1 MKCQDVWNLL
11 PALIEEGLLDS
22 REAEELHR
30 HLQACPACRDILK
43 DLRESKDIL
52 KSLEP
57 VEPPAGFKDR
67 VLDRLGRDRE
77 KKSRRWRDLFH
88 PLLAGRPLQALA
100 TVLVVVLALTVFRG
114 LEDLKK
120 GGDVS
125 RAPLEEALKDKG
137 PEYSPPPAVKGQA
150 PGPRSLAV
158 TGPLEEAP
166 SRETADKMLSQP
178 PVSFEASSKSHP
190 FREPSRLE
198 DRIRD
203 TGQSAAGEKATVPN
217 GPADGRITLLVPNG
231 PSALRAVQSLLFR
244 SGVSVETITAGERKT
259 TLVLVTDTGRLP
271 KLLESLE
278 KIGTMSTE
286 APGPG
291 GEGPVRLI
299 LQIFE
304 SPSP

>member
-30 HLQACPACRDILK
+30 HLQSCPACRGILE
-43 DLRESKDIL
+43 DLRESRDLL
-52 KSLEP
+52 KNLEP

-88 PLLAGRPLQALA
+88 PLPVGRPLQALA

-114 LEDLKK
+114 LEDLNKD
-120 GGDVS
+120 GDIS
-125 RAPLEEALKDKG
+125 RLPLEEAVTDKG

-150 PGPRSLAV
+150 QERRAPEI
-158 TGPLEEAP
+158 TGPLKEAP
-166 SRETADKMLSQP
+166 FRGTADRTLSQP
-178 PVSFEASSKSHP
+178 PAAFEASSKSHP
-190 FREPSRLE
+190 FREPSRPE

-203 TGQSAAGEKATVPN
+203 AGQGAAGEKAAVRD
-217 GPADGRITLLVPNG
+217 GPAAGRITLLVPNG
-231 PSALRAVQSLLFR
+231 PSALRTVESLLAR
-244 SGVSVETITAGERKT
+244 SGIPVERFTAGEGRT

-271 KLLESLE
+271 KLLESLG
-278 KIGTMSTE
+278 KIGAVSTE
-286 APGPG
+286 APGPD
-291 GEGPVRLI
+291 GEGPVTMI
-299 LQIFE
+299 LQIVE
-304 SPSP
+304 NPSP

>member
-1 MKCQDVWNLL
+1 MKCQDFWNLL
-11 PALIEEGLLDS
+11 PALIEEGLPDS

-30 HLQACPACRDILK
+30 HLQACPACREILE
-43 DLRESKDIL
+43 DLRESRDIL

-57 VEPPAGFKDR
+57 VEPPEGFKDR
-67 VLDRLGRDRE
+67 VLDRLGQDRE

-88 PLLAGRPLQALA
+88 PFIVGRPLQALA

-125 RAPLEEALKDKG
+125 WAPLEEAITDKG

-150 PGPRSLAV
+150 PGPRALEV

-166 SRETADKMLSQP
+166 SRETAGRTLSQP
-178 PVSFEASSKSHP
+178 PASFEAASKSHP
-190 FREPSRLE
+190 FREPSRPE
-198 DRIRD
+198 DRIMN
-203 TGQSAAGEKATVPN
+203 TGQSAAGETAAGRA
-217 GPADGRITLLVPNG
+217 GPDVGRITLLVPNG
-231 PSALRAVQSLLFR
+231 PSALRAVESLLVR
-244 SGVSVETITAGERKT
+244 SGIPVETFTAVEGKT

-271 KLLESLE
+271 KLLESLG
-278 KIGTMSTE
+278 KIGVMSTE
-286 APGPG
+286 APGPD
-291 GEGPVRLI
+291 GEGPVRLV
-299 LQIFE
+299 LQIVE